1 LRIPDRTE
9 ELFTDLT
16 FYWSVGRVWREV
28 LEKVIPPTVQH
39 AAELGCGYVPKASL
53 GLHYLNYMGRVDLVD
68 SDEAAASHAR
78 NFLELFGARFHCDTR
93 RTTLIEAPQEAY
105 DLVVAN
111 HLLDDLALSFYCA
124 TQGSEFTA
132 LYLDEVS
139 YASTWRT
146 MVADREWLPG
156 FVDSTV
162 STLLR
167 LLKPNGTVVLI
178 DYPSF
183 SHRALGLTTLIQ
195 FVRDAQFLLREKFME
210 KGARVVSDPIV
221 KPVVCDRLRVTHED
235 LIVVQREVPG

>member
-1 LRIPDRTE
+1 
-9 ELFTDLT
+9 
-16 FYWSVGRVWREV
+16 
-28 LEKVIPPTVQH
+28 
-39 AAELGCGYVPKASL
+39 
-53 GLHYLNYMGRVDLVD
+53 MGRVDLVD

-167 LLKPNGTVVLI
+167 LLKPNGTV
-178 DYPSF
+178 
-183 SHRALGLTTLIQ
+183 GLTTLIQ